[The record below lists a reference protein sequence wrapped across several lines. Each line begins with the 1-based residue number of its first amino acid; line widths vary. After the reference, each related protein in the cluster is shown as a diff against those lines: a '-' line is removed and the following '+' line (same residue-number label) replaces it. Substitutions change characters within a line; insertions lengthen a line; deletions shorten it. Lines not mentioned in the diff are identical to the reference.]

1 MIDKL
6 KYYEAL
12 KLSNGR
18 LNEIELVEKLGMNE
32 ARTRELIAIL
42 LSEYKIAYA
51 INGYCNYSIFSKA
64 RARPNSGQGI
74 KINR

>member
-1 MIDKL
+1 MTDKL

-18 LNEIELVEKLGMNE
+18 LNEIELGEKLGINE
-32 ARTRELIAIL
+32 ARTQELIAIL
-42 LSEYKIAYA
+42 LSEYKIAYV

-64 RARPNSGQGI
+64 RAKRNSGQGT
-74 KINR
+74 KINL